1 MSARQSE
8 HPRTDYTSP
17 EPPGP
22 RSPSPGQSRL
32 EPAGV
37 IRQIV
42 HIDMDAF
49 YASVE
54 VRDHPELWG
63 RPVAVAHLGK
73 RGVVLTANYEARAFG
88 VRSAMPTQMALDR
101 CPELLLTPPRMEVYH
116 EVSGVIRE
124 IFLRYTDLVE
134 PLSLDEAY
142 LDVSAPKLGPPS
154 GTLIAQAIKTD
165 ILRDTGLTASAG
177 VSHTKF
183 LAKIASDMNKP
194 DGLTVIRPHEAQDI
208 IDALPITAFHG
219 VGPAT
224 ALRMREH
231 GVGIGADLRAW
242 FGQQG
247 EHYFRISH
255 GIDVR
260 PVVPDRERKS
270 LGVERT
276 YDTDLR
282 GLEAVR
288 GALPEITGLLLERLT
303 RSKYVGR
310 TLILKL
316 KFADRAI
323 VTRRVRCALPLTQ
336 ADRILALATGLL
348 SEEVVRGRRVRL
360 VGLSVTG
367 PVGADD
373 PAQPGLFAAEDEP
386 QSGAE

>member
-8 HPRTDYTSP
+8 HPGTDHTSP
-17 EPPGP
+17 GPSRPVPGD
-22 RSPSPGQSRL
+22 
-32 EPAGV
+32 V
-37 IRQIV
+37 IRRIV

-54 VRDHPELWG
+54 IRDHPELRG
-63 RPVAVAHLGK
+63 RPVAVAHLSR
-73 RGVVLTANYEARAFG
+73 RGVVLTASYEARAFG

-124 IFLRYTDLVE
+124 IFLRHTDLVE

-142 LDVSAPKLGPPS
+142 LDVSRPKLGPTS
-154 GTLIAQAIKTD
+154 GTLSALAIKAD
-165 ILRDTGLTASAG
+165 ILRGTGLTASAG

-194 DGLTVIRPHEAQDI
+194 DGLTVIRPHEAQAI

-231 GVGIGADLRAW
+231 GVGTGADLRAVSAHDLRAW

-247 EHYFRISH
+247 EHYFRVSH
-255 GIDVR
+255 GIDER

-282 GLEAVR
+282 GLEAIR

-316 KFADRAI
+316 KFADHTVI
-323 VTRRVRCALPLTQ
+323 TRRVRQALPLTQ
-336 ADRILALATGLL
+336 ADRILALAAGLL

-373 PAQPGLFAAEDEP
+373 PAQPGLFTAADEP
-386 QSGAE
+386 QGRAE

>member
-1 MSARQSE
+1 M
-8 HPRTDYTSP
+8 
-17 EPPGP
+17 
-22 RSPSPGQSRL
+22 
-32 EPAGV
+32 
-37 IRQIV
+37 IRRIV

-54 VRDHPELWG
+54 IRDHPELRG
-63 RPVAVAHLGK
+63 RPVAVAHMGK

-101 CPELLLTPPRMEVYH
+101 CPELLLTPPRMEVYAQ
-116 EVSGVIRE
+116 VSGVIRE

-142 LDVSAPKLGPPS
+142 LDVSAPKLGPTS
-154 GTLIAQAIKTD
+154 GTLSARAIKAD
-165 ILRDTGLTASAG
+165 ILQGTGLTASAG

-194 DGLTVIRPHEAQDI
+194 DGLTVIRPHEAQAI

-224 ALRMREH
+224 AVRMRQH
-231 GVGIGADLRAW
+231 GVGTGADLRAVSAADLRAW
-242 FGQQG
+242 FGRQG

-255 GIDVR
+255 GIDER

-282 GLEAVR
+282 GLEAIR

-316 KFADRAI
+316 KFADRAT

-336 ADRILALATGLL
+336 ADRILALAGGLL

-373 PAQPGLFAAEDEP
+373 LAQPGLFAAADEA
-386 QSGAE
+386 QRGAE

>member
-1 MSARQSE
+1 MPARPSE
-8 HPRTDYTSP
+8 QFSP
-17 EPPGP
+17 EPVAPE
-22 RSPSPGQSRL
+22 QS
-32 EPAGV
+32 AGV
-37 IRQIV
+37 IRRIV

-54 VRDHPELWG
+54 VRDHPELRG
-63 RPVAVAHLGK
+63 RPVAVAHLGR

-154 GTLIAQAIKTD
+154 GTLSARAIKAD
-165 ILRDTGLTASAG
+165 ILRGTGLTASAG

-231 GVGIGADLRAW
+231 GIANGADLRAVSAANLRAW

-247 EHYFRISH
+247 EHYFRVSH
-255 GIDVR
+255 GIDLR
-260 PVVPDRERKS
+260 PVVPDRERRS

-288 GALPEITGLLLERLT
+288 GALPEITGLLLERLN

-348 SEEVVRGRRVRL
+348 SEEVLRGRRVRL

-367 PVGADD
+367 LVGADD
-373 PAQPGLFAAEDEP
+373 PAPAQPGLFAAADGP
-386 QSGAE
+386 RGGAE